1 MELSC
6 LNLSLSS
13 FTGFVFD
20 PKTSPGGGNGYSSLA
35 GNFPSHI
42 SIFGNVNPE
51 AAGMGSG
58 GAGRALSAGADD
70 GGAGLSLSNG
80 AVAGGGPWA
89 GALPPGSKPDSV
101 QVNEEM
107 EAVAPGINLPTHI
120 SIFGSNSGDDVGDL
134 DEQARLRAMD
144 EAAAAA
150 AGEHPPVH
158 IAKSICLDPFVPCPA
173 QFKWLFIYPCCF
185 ICRRA

>member
-1 MELSC
+1 
-6 LNLSLSS
+6 
-13 FTGFVFD
+13 
-20 PKTSPGGGNGYSSLA
+20 
-35 GNFPSHI
+35 
-42 SIFGNVNPE
+42 
-51 AAGMGSG
+51 MGSG

-150 AGEHPPVH
+150 AGEHPAVHWPSPSVLTHLFPVLH
-158 IAKSICLDPFVPCPA
+158 NSNGC
-173 QFKWLFIYPCCF
+173 LFIPVVV

>member
-1 MELSC
+1 
-6 LNLSLSS
+6 
-13 FTGFVFD
+13 
-20 PKTSPGGGNGYSSLA
+20 
-35 GNFPSHI
+35 
-42 SIFGNVNPE
+42 
-51 AAGMGSG
+51 MGSG

-158 IAKSICLDPFVPCPA
+158 VAKSICLYPFVPCPA